1 MTPKERA
8 VHLVDKYLNMKR
20 IKMSDYSV
28 IYLPTAKECALIVV
42 EEIIKEFGTYFK
54 VNIEGNYMSYWE
66 KVKEEINNL

>member
-1 MTPKERA
+1 
-8 VHLVDKYLNMKR
+8 
-20 IKMSDYSV
+20 MSDYSV